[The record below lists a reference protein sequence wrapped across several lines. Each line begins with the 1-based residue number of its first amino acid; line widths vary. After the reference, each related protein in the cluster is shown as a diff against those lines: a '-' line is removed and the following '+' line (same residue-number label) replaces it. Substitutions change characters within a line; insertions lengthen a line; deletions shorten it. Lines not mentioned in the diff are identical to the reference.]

1 MEALMSK
8 VVKVVKNKM
17 RNALSSFVSP
27 VQKFINL
34 EASSGIFL
42 FVVAIIAMII
52 ANSEVKS
59 LYFSFINTPVSVA
72 IGNFSINKT
81 LLLLVND
88 GLMAIFFYLV
98 GLEIKKE
105 LLVGELSTP
114 RKAAFSFFGAL
125 GGMAVPALIYV
136 YFNLKNGD
144 MNGWGVPMATDIAF
158 ALGIISLLGNR
169 VSSSV
174 KIFLLSLAIVDDLG
188 AILVIAIFYTGEI
201 STNYLGIA
209 AILLFVLYVLNKS
222 GFRNIAIGLIIGFF
236 TWFCFLKSGI
246 HATLAGVILAFLTP
260 ARSINKSLGSETTQG
275 ELLLD
280 KYIHNL
286 HPWSAFVIM
295 PIFAFFNAGVN
306 VQGLDL
312 MQTISHPV
320 TLGIVVA
327 LVVGKPLGVF
337 LFTFLASKL
346 KLSDLPKDANWMQI
360 IGVGCIAGIGF
371 TMSLFISSLA
381 FDSIDIEKNSK
392 IGIVIGSLI
401 SMILGYSLLLLSS
414 PKKENKMKE

>member
-1 MEALMSK
+1 
-8 VVKVVKNKM
+8 
-17 RNALSSFVSP
+17 
-27 VQKFINL
+27 
-34 EASSGIFL
+34 
-42 FVVAIIAMII
+42 
-52 ANSEVKS
+52 
-59 LYFSFINTPVSVA
+59 
-72 IGNFSINKT
+72 
-81 LLLLVND
+81 
-88 GLMAIFFYLV
+88 MAIFFYLV

-105 LLVGELSTP
+105 ILVGELSTP

-125 GGMAVPALIYV
+125 GGMLVPALIYV
-136 YFNLKNGD
+136 YFNFKNGD
-144 MNGWGVPMATDIAF
+144 INGWGVPMATDIAF

-174 KIFLLSLAIVDDLG
+174 KVFLLSLAIVDDLG

-201 STNYLGIA
+201 STNYLGVA
-209 AILLFVLYVLNKS
+209 AILLLVLFMFNKS
-222 GFRNIAIGLIIGFF
+222 GLRNIAIGIIIGFF

-260 ARSINKSLGSETTQG
+260 ARSIVKSSGDESVEG

-306 VQGLDL
+306 IQGLDL
-312 MQTISHPV
+312 VQTLSHPV
-320 TLGIVVA
+320 TIGIVVA
-327 LVVGKPLGVF
+327 LVLGKPLGVF
-337 LFTFLASKL
+337 LFTFVSVKL
-346 KLSDLPKDANWMQI
+346 KFSDLPKEANWMQI
-360 IGVGCIAGIGF
+360 VGVGCIAGIGF

-381 FDSIDIEKNSK
+381 FDSADIEKNSK

-401 SMILGYSLLLLSS
+401 SMVLGFTLLLLSS
-414 PKKENKMKE
+414 PKKK